1 MIIKDSC
8 EKYLI
13 MAYRYDPDLEFL
25 KNCENE
31 DLRILVDYLTKDK
44 DGESRWT
51 ESLTYS
57 EPYKQYYPHNIS
69 AMFPSIA
76 EELQRFGGDSIANL
90 FRGGGVLYREILI
103 DVAKAAKVNFNKDSS
118 TERIEELYL
127 QKIMEDAI
135 EKMSPK
141 DSKEFIEE
149 FGGES
154 VVGLGPASTKVAH
167 EVLKYIIKGSG
178 LKFYKLALI
187 VANSVAKK
195 LLGRGLTIATNAA
208 ITRGLHVAF
217 AWLGPVMWAITAIWT
232 IKDHSSSIPSYNT
245 LCNSNHL
252 HESKNE
258 SKNLNNK
265 LYKS

>member
-1 MIIKDSC
+1 MIIKDFC

-44 DGESRWT
+44 DGEVRWT
-51 ESLTYS
+51 ESLTCS
-57 EPYKQYYPHNIS
+57 EPYKQFYPHNIS
-69 AMFPSIA
+69 KMFPSIA
-76 EELQRFGGDSIANL
+76 EELQRFGGDSIINI
-90 FRGGGVLYREILI
+90 FRGGGVLYKEILI

-135 EKMSPK
+135 EKMSQNQL
-141 DSKEFIEE
+141 KEFIEE

-154 VVGLGPASTKVAH
+154 IIGVGTISTRAAH
-167 EVLKYIIKGSG
+167 EVLKYIIKDSG
-178 LKFYKLALI
+178 LKFYKLSVI
-187 VANSVAKK
+187 IANSVARQ
-195 LLGRGLTIATNAA
+195 LLGRGLTLATNTA

-232 IKDHSSSIPSYNT
+232 IKDITAPAFRVTTPCVIQIIYMRA
-245 LCNSNHL
+245 
-252 HESKNE
+252 KMRA
-258 SKNLNNK
+258 KI
-265 LYKS
+265 